1 MIKRIAILMAVV
13 WTMSAQCISAQ
24 QLTLNDVIRIAQEN
38 SYDAQVAKL
47 SFMSSYWTYRSF
59 KADLKPSVN
68 LSANLLGFDHSTVGV
83 RDYETGQQAYVNENS
98 MTNSMTLSL
107 DQKIAETGGVIS
119 LKSYLYHLRQFDYN
133 LNTINTQP
141 LQVAYTQPL
150 FAYNASKWEKKTAPL
165 EYEIAQKN
173 YSSAMQDVAITA
185 TVLFFNVL
193 SAQSQLKQCLATVE
207 DRELL
212 LEMAKKRLALG
223 TTTRSE
229 MLQMELSLVN
239 ARVSQTSDK
248 LALDNATHKL
258 FSYLRVTQYEDAV
271 LLSPQ
276 DIPEILLA
284 PDDVLQKALQNSSHN
299 GEMRLQELNA
309 EKSLAQAKS
318 ARGLQMTLS
327 GNVGLRQSA
336 SDFRGAYS
344 NLQDNEVVGVTLSI
358 PIFDWGVS
366 KGRVKMAQA
375 QLDVIK
381 TKNEQAHLDYVQDL
395 RRDVMDFNTLPMQC
409 KNAARAE
416 DIARERYEIMKKRF
430 EAGTISVTDLNTA
443 QQELES
449 SKSQYISQL
458 YNFWNKYYNL
468 QKTTLYDWVNHHEI
482 IYDYEKISAK

>member
-1 MIKRIAILMAVV
+1 
-13 WTMSAQCISAQ
+13 
-24 QLTLNDVIRIAQEN
+24 
-38 SYDAQVAKL
+38 
-47 SFMSSYWTYRSF
+47 
-59 KADLKPSVN
+59 
-68 LSANLLGFDHSTVGV
+68 
-83 RDYETGQQAYVNENS
+83 
-98 MTNSMTLSL
+98 
-107 DQKIAETGGVIS
+107 
-119 LKSYLYHLRQFDYN
+119 
-133 LNTINTQP
+133 
-141 LQVAYTQPL
+141 
-150 FAYNASKWEKKTAPL
+150 
-165 EYEIAQKN
+165 
-173 YSSAMQDVAITA
+173 
-185 TVLFFNVL
+185 
-193 SAQSQLKQCLATVE
+193 
-207 DRELL
+207 
-212 LEMAKKRLALG
+212 
-223 TTTRSE
+223 
-229 MLQMELSLVN
+229 MELSLVN

-248 LALDNATHKL
+248 LALDNAMHKL

-318 ARGLQMTLS
+318 ARGLQMTFS